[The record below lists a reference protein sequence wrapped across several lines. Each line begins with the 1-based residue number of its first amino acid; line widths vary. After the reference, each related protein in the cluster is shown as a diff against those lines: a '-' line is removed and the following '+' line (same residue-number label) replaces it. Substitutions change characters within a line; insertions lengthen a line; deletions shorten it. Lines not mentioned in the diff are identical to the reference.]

1 MLLPV
6 PVNATVTKLTS
17 PTVLSVMRVTCVL
30 ALGWMEIDL
39 HDPLALGRER
49 GERAMPYNV
58 RDRCLTY
65 HRSALTV
72 VRHYQERPT

>member
-39 HDPLALGRER
+39 HDPPALGRER
-49 GERAMPYNV
+49 GERAVPYCV
-58 RDRCLTY
+58 RDRYLTLN
-65 HRSALTV
+65 HNRSVLTV
-72 VRHYQERPT
+72 VYHY